1 MFDNTHD
8 IDPQKLAF
16 WDEEFK
22 QYGIKVTPDTAP
34 YYEIETFYPH
44 HVVTDGYRVGFFK
57 RDGSPFFE
65 ERTWYEVDPSN
76 ITLVLNRVQN
86 LQPETIESDNLKG
99 WLIPLRESTFAMSM
113 EHVNAY
119 LHNLMFWESVL
130 PVNVC
135 GPMMQRLSWMTGKLY
150 ALRGE
155 QRDSIV
161 IMGDRGLH
169 DLSITTDSTREIVE
183 YALGNRP
190 DVTDKK
196 DLGNKDRIPV
206 ETSNQM
212 RVLMEKM
219 MSLLNEAS
227 HGK

>member
-1 MFDNTHD
+1 MESQND
-8 IDPQKLAF
+8 IIDTQKQSR
-16 WDEEFK
+16 WNEEYKEF
-22 QYGIKVTPDTAP
+22 GIKVTPDTAL

-44 HVVTDGYRVGFFK
+44 HVVTDGNRVGFFK

-65 ERTWYEVDPSN
+65 EQTWYEVDPSN
-76 ITLVLNRVQN
+76 ITLVLCRVQN

-113 EHVNAY
+113 EDVNAY

-130 PVNVC
+130 PANVC
-135 GPMMQRLSWMTGKLY
+135 GPMIQRLSWMTGKLY

-183 YALGNRP
+183 YALGNRTDSP
-190 DVTDKK
+190 DKNGSD
-196 DLGNKDRIPV
+196 NKYRIPI

-219 MSLLNEAS
+219 MSLLNDES